1 LVAAVATC
9 LSNTRVTDE
18 EKLEKIVVL
27 AGVHGELE
35 NEDEVDVDDGG
46 EQRSRGKKM
55 QWGTSW
61 IGGCVV

>member
-1 LVAAVATC
+1 MKRHCQIYLRLVAAVATY

-46 EQRSRGKKM
+46 GDQRS
-55 QWGTSW
+55 
-61 IGGCVV
+61 